1 MRLYS
6 IASSRYGDSG
16 DGRTCTLCVVRVVY
30 HGAQH
35 STTWHSTGPAALA
48 EVAGG
53 VGQEGAD
60 SSHRRELQLLGRPRS
75 TQCRRPVPR
84 QATICPVLPR
94 PTLPCT
100 PSARRPIFSPS
111 PPYLRTDPKTGLEVH
126 GLCSNYISDRQPGD
140 ELAMTGPSGTALL
153 LPPDHF
159 TRPIV
164 CVATG
169 TGIAPFRS
177 FWRRLFFDGVPG
189 QPLGYQVGGGP
200 GWGCLRVLKSVAV
213 RAGPA

>member
-1 MRLYS
+1 M
-6 IASSRYGDSG
+6 
-16 DGRTCTLCVVRVVY
+16 
-30 HGAQH
+30 
-35 STTWHSTGPAALA
+35 
-48 EVAGG
+48 
-53 VGQEGAD
+53 
-60 SSHRRELQLLGRPRS
+60 
-75 TQCRRPVPR
+75 
-84 QATICPVLPR
+84 
-94 PTLPCT
+94 
-100 PSARRPIFSPS
+100 
-111 PPYLRTDPKTGLEVH
+111 H

-189 QPLGYQVGGGP
+189 QPVGYQVGGGP

-213 RAGPA
+213 RAGPAWFPDP